1 MLIVLTLYQKIHSNQ
16 MQGQLIPHR
25 LTGTTSLRSLQDGL
39 PKSHEWSVT
48 LLDLY
53 GIYLAHLLT
62 GNRQHWRLTRPVSLL
77 NLPVTPII
85 LVTPAPVPVALDRP
99 VALNRNQESLDPLNQ
114 MQGPLTASVAHQRP
128 SDSQRSVRV
137 ASVARQRPSDAQ

>member
-1 MLIVLTLYQKIHSNQ
+1 MGKGSKVPPSGQNRALTQPAYLDNTSSASLRMQTRKRQIPFTSHGKQGLSSTMLIVLTLYQKIHRQRMHPPNQ

-53 GIYLAHLLT
+53 GIYLAHCL
-62 GNRQHWRLTRPVSLL
+62 
-77 NLPVTPII
+77 
-85 LVTPAPVPVALDRP
+85 
-99 VALNRNQESLDPLNQ
+99 
-114 MQGPLTASVAHQRP
+114 
-128 SDSQRSVRV
+128 RV
-137 ASVARQRPSDAQ
+137 IDNIGA